1 MKEEKLKVVVDHREK
16 NSLVV
21 SELMRLGFEIE
32 FRQLPVADYIV
43 NDVAIER
50 KTVSDLKGSIVNKRI
65 FQQLMELK
73 QFDSYFL
80 IVEGIIDEDVY
91 SGGIHEN
98 AFRGFMLSVLLEDKV
113 PIVFTHDASD
123 TAKYIYVLARKEEKG
138 EIGIRASKILK
149 SKDEQMQFILEGFPN
164 VGATKAKALLKKFK
178 TLRGVFN
185 ASEEELSEVLG
196 KRGKEF
202 RELLD

>member
-1 MKEEKLKVVVDHREK
+1 VKEEKLKVVVDHREK